1 MLSTNRSLAYSA
13 VIAAALSLPGCSGPR
28 PDGNAQGGGAAQ
40 AAAAAQHRFNVYFDV
55 DKSTLTPEARQLVAQ
70 VIAEANRD
78 PSAKVVVLVGKTDVA
93 GTDRASPGPAQR
105 RADTV
110 RAALIAGGIAPDR
123 IREHSVGSHEPPI
136 PAPPGVREPRNRM
149 VEIAFQ

>member
-13 VIAAALSLPGCSGPR
+13 VIAAALSLLGCSGPS
-28 PDGNAQGGGAAQ
+28 PDGNAQGVGG

-78 PSAKVVVLVGKTDVA
+78 PSAKVVVLVGKTDIA

-123 IREHSVGSHEPPI
+123 ISEHSVGSHEPPI
-136 PAPPGVREPRNRM
+136 PTPPGVREPRNRM